1 VAGMYSDL
9 DRPPLHEQELRRAL
23 VTSGSTWSGVEVVS
37 ETESTNAVLRE
48 RADQADSTGQVVIAE
63 HQTAGRGRLDRVW
76 TAPPRSGITMSMLVR
91 PDAVD
96 ASRWP
101 WLPLIAGLAVAAA
114 VRREGG
120 IEAGLKWPNDV
131 VVADRKLA
139 GLLVERVETPSRTPA
154 AVIGIGLNVT
164 LRTDELPVENATS
177 LALEGSIS
185 TDRSL
190 LVRAVLRNL
199 DGLLQQWI
207 EVGGDAAQGLHASYS
222 SACVT
227 LGHEVEVT
235 LPAGQ
240 VVSGE
245 AVRIDAQGRLI
256 VKTSDGETAFGAG
269 DVVHQRRGT

>member
-1 VAGMYSDL
+1 
-9 DRPPLHEQELRRAL
+9 
-23 VTSGSTWSGVEVVS
+23 
-37 ETESTNAVLRE
+37 
-48 RADQADSTGQVVIAE
+48 
-63 HQTAGRGRLDRVW
+63 
-76 TAPPRSGITMSMLVR
+76 MSMLVR